1 MLSREETINSLM
13 RSPLDV
19 LVIGGGIVGA
29 GVARDAAMRGL
40 RVALV
45 EKADFASGTSSRSS
59 RLLHGGIRYLAQ
71 GRIGLVR
78 EASKEKV
85 VIHNI
90 APHLAIPLPFTFPTR
105 KGTEWKLWKLRI
117 GVKLYDLL
125 CGGRNLGK
133 SSWSKPAKLA
143 RTLPGLSQQNLTGAV
158 RYFDGMTNDARLV
171 IDTLRSAERAGAM
184 LANFTSVED
193 IDRAGDHWQCRLN
206 DHVGDRRFS
215 VTAKTVVNAAG
226 AWADKFRAARVQ
238 LRLTKGV
245 HLVID
250 RSRLPVDDAVVM
262 TEGSRILFAI
272 PWGERVILGTTDTD
286 YDGNIDNPLAD
297 ESDIQYILDVTNETF
312 PTAHISTDDVISWWA
327 GLRPLIADPNRK
339 PSDISRAHQI
349 SMTEPGWIDVAG
361 GKLTTYRLMAEQT
374 VDRVIDFA
382 KLDARKCET
391 ERTPLLEQP
400 AKYSGITPPP
410 VSREAVAH
418 FIENEWALHLTDVM
432 IRRSSWRYYYRNHLE
447 IAEQVAGWMKEF
459 LGWDDETFS
468 EELDTYRGLTS
479 SGRGED
485 AREFR
490 KIANETKVNT

>member
-1 MLSREETINSLM
+1 MLSRDETINATTQSA
-13 RSPLDV
+13 LDV
-19 LVIGGGIVGA
+19 LIIGGGIVGS

-85 VIHNI
+85 IISKI

-117 GVKLYDLL
+117 GVKLYDFL
-125 CGGRNLGK
+125 CGGPNLGK
-133 SSWSKPAKLA
+133 SSWSKPSQLA
-143 RTLPGLSQQNLTGAV
+143 QTLPGLSQQNLTGAV

-184 LANFTSVED
+184 LSNFTSVED
-193 IDRAGDHWQCRLN
+193 TDRADDAWQCRLY

-215 VTAKTVVNAAG
+215 VTAKTIVNAAG
-226 AWADKFRAARVQ
+226 AWADKFPAARVK

-245 HLVID
+245 HLVIE
-250 RSRLPVDDAVVM
+250 RSRLPVEDAVVM
-262 TEGSRILFAI
+262 TEGTRILFAI

-297 ESDIQYILDVTNETF
+297 ESDIDYILKVTNETF
-312 PTAHISTDDVISWWA
+312 PSAKVSTDDVISWWA
-327 GLRPLIADPNRK
+327 GLRPLIADPNGK

-349 SMTEPGWIDVAG
+349 IMTEPGWIDVAG

-382 KLDARKCET
+382 KLNAKKCET
-391 ERTPLLEQP
+391 EHTPLLDHP
-400 AKYSGITPPP
+400 TKYSGITPPP
-410 VSREAVAH
+410 VSRDAVQH
-418 FIENEWALHLTDVM
+418 FIENEWALHLADVM
-432 IRRSSWRYYYRNHLE
+432 IRRSSWRYYHRNHLE
-447 IAEQVAGWMKEF
+447 IAEQVAGWMKEI
-459 LGWDDETFS
+459 LGWDDETLAD
-468 EELDTYRGLTS
+468 ELDTYKRMTAS
-479 SGRGED
+479 TRGEE

-490 KIANETKVNT
+490 TTQNETKVNT

>member
-1 MLSREETINSLM
+1 MLSRDETIEAM
-13 RSPLDV
+13 TQSPLDV
-19 LVIGGGIVGA
+19 LIIGGGIVGS

-78 EASKEKV
+78 EASREKV
-85 VIHNI
+85 VISEI

-133 SSWSKPAKLA
+133 SSWSKPAELA
-143 RTLPGLSQQNLTGAV
+143 LTLPGLSQQNLTGAV

-193 IDRAGDHWQCRLN
+193 TDRAGDAWQCRLY

-215 VTAKTVVNAAG
+215 VTAKIIVNAAG
-226 AWADKFRAARVQ
+226 AWADKFPAARVK

-245 HLVID
+245 HLVIE

-297 ESDIQYILDVTNETF
+297 ESDIDYILKVTNETF
-312 PTAHISTDDVISWWA
+312 PSAKLSTNDVISWWA
-327 GLRPLIADPNRK
+327 GLRPLIADPNGK

-349 SMTEPGWIDVAG
+349 IMTEPGWIDVAG

-382 KLDARKCET
+382 KLSAKKCQT
-391 ERTPLLEQP
+391 EHTPLLDRP
-400 AKYSGITPPP
+400 AKYSGITPPA
-410 VSREAVAH
+410 VSRDAVQH
-418 FIENEWALHLTDVM
+418 FIENEWALHLADVM
-432 IRRSSWRYYYRNHLE
+432 IRRSSWRYYHRNHLE
-447 IAEQVAGWMKEF
+447 IAEQVAGWMKEI
-459 LGWDDETFS
+459 LGWDDETLAD
-468 EELDTYRGLTS
+468 ELDTYKRMTAS
-479 SGRGED
+479 ARGEE

-490 KIANETKVNT
+490 TTQNETKVNT